1 MSMVSPKI
9 TALDK
14 VISLACRKKKTG
26 TVMGTKCLHDL
37 KLNISIFITKTAARY
52 IYDPTLLV
60 LRANPLLGL

>member
-1 MSMVSPKI
+1 MLSPKI

-14 VISLACRKKKTG
+14 VKSLACRKEKG
-26 TVMGTKCLHDL
+26 TVMGTKCLRDL

-52 IYDPTLLV
+52 TYDPTLLV

>member
-1 MSMVSPKI
+1 MFSPKI

-14 VISLACRKKKTG
+14 VISLACRKKKG

-52 IYDPTLLV
+52 TYDLTLLV
-60 LRANPLLGL
+60 LRTNPLLGL

>member
-1 MSMVSPKI
+1 MLSPKI

-14 VISLACRKKKTG
+14 VISLACKKKKKG

-37 KLNISIFITKTAARY
+37 KLNISIFITKTAAKY
-52 IYDPTLLV
+52 TCDPTHLV

>member
-1 MSMVSPKI
+1 MLSPKI

-14 VISLACRKKKTG
+14 VISLACRGKKKG

-37 KLNISIFITKTAARY
+37 KLNISIFITKIAARY
-52 IYDPTLLV
+52 TSDPTLLV